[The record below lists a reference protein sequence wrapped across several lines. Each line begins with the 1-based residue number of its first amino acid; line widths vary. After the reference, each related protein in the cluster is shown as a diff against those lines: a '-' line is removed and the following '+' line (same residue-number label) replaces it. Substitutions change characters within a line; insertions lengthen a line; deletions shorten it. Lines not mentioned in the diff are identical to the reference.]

1 MSSEALRSQLL
12 ALIDEM
18 NAALDKQRWRRMPG
32 LHQQV
37 MAVFAEYEAQEGSAL
52 QLQQTKKMLH
62 DAFASLIARRESRAA
77 LLKERMAEHQTNKE
91 GMLAYSMVNLFTEQE

>member
-1 MSSEALRSQLL
+1 MSSEALRSQLR

-18 NAALDKQRWRRMPG
+18 NVALDQQRWRRMPG

-37 MAVFAEYEAQEGSAL
+37 MAIFAEYEAQESSAL

-62 DAFASLIARRESRAA
+62 DAFSSLIERRETRVS
-77 LLKERMAEHQTNKE
+77 LLKKRMSEHQTNKE